1 MDRESI
7 KKESQ
12 IYGSNSDSVN
22 LTKYQKSIN
31 AAAFQLCLENP
42 SLVKTKGKLLDLAR
56 KKVDSDGYTYVK
68 KRSRSTRFGAES
80 GRKEN
85 KVEKREKLTDGLRQ
99 KRIAEFCE
107 NIETID
113 KVISCLESERAKLVN
128 MQKYSQAAQIL
139 QQMGEKRKEK
149 RQLSDQLTTIRA
161 KEAKSKSYHKNKQS
175 SCTKSKSVSD
185 VKSDNQRSVE
195 AFFAKSGNIESRNTD
210 ACVFELD
217 SGSRVDPKVVVAED
231 KECHNYSGSTNTKDS
246 EDMVD
251 GSENCVPSTNTD
263 PKDSEVSSGSLVGL
277 VSSYPEGNE
286 EMARNPDVSD
296 QNNVKSSTSPPPSPK
311 SAITTFNKSDAE
323 EDSAFEENISD
334 NETSSRKVVFLCH

>member
-12 IYGSNSDSVN
+12 IYSANSDSVN

-31 AAAFQLCLENP
+31 DAAFQLCLENP

-85 KVEKREKLTDGLRQ
+85 KGGKRQKLTDGLRQ
-99 KRIAEFCE
+99 KRIAELCE
-107 NIETID
+107 DIETVD

-128 MQKYSQAAQIL
+128 MQKYPQAAQIL

-175 SCTKSKSVSD
+175 SCTKSKCVSD

-195 AFFAKSGNIESRNTD
+195 AFFAKSRNIESRNTD

-217 SGSRVDPKVVVAED
+217 LGSRIDPKVVVAEN
-231 KECHNYSGSTNTKDS
+231 KECHNYSGSEPTFSTKDS

-251 GSENCVPSTNTD
+251 GSENCVPSTDTD
-263 PKDSEVSSGSLVGL
+263 PKDSEVSNVSLVGL
-277 VSSYPEGNE
+277 VSSYLEGNE
-286 EMARNPDVSD
+286 EMARNPGISD
-296 QNNVKSSTSPPPSPK
+296 QNNVKSSTPSPK
-311 SAITTFNKSDAE
+311 SAIITFNKSDAE